1 MHFRKMV
8 FMFLLSSQGNLFNM
22 LASNFIEACYRYC
35 CLAASWLMI
44 RRYYVIIE
52 NSKELCAA

>member
-1 MHFRKMV
+1 MHFRKIF
-8 FMFLLSSQGNLFNM
+8 FMFLLSLQGNLFNM
-22 LASNFIEACYRYC
+22 FFFIDACYRKR

-52 NSKELCAA
+52 NSKELCVA